1 MSTALDYLIESGES
15 IDSIQRRIEQGI
27 SVEEQV
33 EAVWRLREAKPERQ
47 SVVSL
52 GGMRVDLEAV
62 KVALSELGVSVKYN
76 LLLKQTEIAGLPECY
91 SAENAVNV
99 LPVYLADYLKGCG
112 CKGVTQQAVEAYLFC
127 IADQH
132 RYNPVMEYLLSG
144 IWDGADRF
152 PEIYRIL
159 GVTEPK
165 YQSYIQKWFIQCVA
179 LGLNDEDE
187 PIGADGVLVLQG
199 EQGLAKTSFFRI
211 MSPFPRWFVEGA
223 IIDMGTK
230 DSLITAL
237 SGWITELGELDST
250 IKKEQ
255 SSLKAFITRPEDRI
269 RAPYARNDTRAPRRT
284 SFCGTVNPRDYLKD
298 DSGSRRFWTV
308 PVTDTDKK
316 VLFSL
321 SREWVHQLWYQA
333 YQLYLADPESFRLT
347 DEEMSALQDDNREF
361 EQPLPYEVEIMD
373 MLDYSLPVERWEW
386 WKASTLAKLLPAN
399 ASAVKV
405 GKALSRVCLRLC
417 KDHPGWNKTIRVI
430 HGIAEYYIPLSHS
443 RW

>member
-33 EAVWRLREAKPERQ
+33 EAVRRLREAKPERQ

-112 CKGVTQQAVEAYLFC
+112 YKGVTQQAVEAYLFC

-144 IWDGADRF
+144 IWDGTNRF

-165 YQSYIQKWFIQCVA
+165 YQTYIRKWLVQCVA

-199 EQGLAKTSFFRI
+199 EQGWLRLLFPHYNAVPAVVCRGRYYRHGLQRFFNNGVERLDN
-211 MSPFPRWFVEGA
+211 RARRAGQHNKEGA
-223 IIDMGTK
+223 II
-230 DSLITAL
+230 A
-237 SGWITELGELDST
+237 
-250 IKKEQ
+250 Q
-255 SSLKAFITRPEDRI
+255 SVHN
-269 RAPYARNDTRAPRRT
+269 AP
-284 SFCGTVNPRDYLKD
+284 GGQNPR
-298 DSGSRRFWTV
+298 TV
-308 PVTDTDKK
+308 CP
-316 VLFSL
+316 
-321 SREWVHQLWYQA
+321 
-333 YQLYLADPESFRLT
+333 
-347 DEEMSALQDDNREF
+347 
-361 EQPLPYEVEIMD
+361 
-373 MLDYSLPVERWEW
+373 
-386 WKASTLAKLLPAN
+386 
-399 ASAVKV
+399 
-405 GKALSRVCLRLC
+405 
-417 KDHPGWNKTIRVI
+417 
-430 HGIAEYYIPLSHS
+430 
-443 RW
+443 

>member
-1 MSTALDYLIESGES
+1 
-15 IDSIQRRIEQGI
+15 
-27 SVEEQV
+27 
-33 EAVWRLREAKPERQ
+33 
-47 SVVSL
+47 
-52 GGMRVDLEAV
+52 
-62 KVALSELGVSVKYN
+62 
-76 LLLKQTEIAGLPECY
+76 
-91 SAENAVNV
+91 
-99 LPVYLADYLKGCG
+99 
-112 CKGVTQQAVEAYLFC
+112 
-127 IADQH
+127 
-132 RYNPVMEYLLSG
+132 
-144 IWDGADRF
+144 
-152 PEIYRIL
+152 
-159 GVTEPK
+159 
-165 YQSYIQKWFIQCVA
+165 
-179 LGLNDEDE
+179 
-187 PIGADGVLVLQG
+187 
-199 EQGLAKTSFFRI
+199 
-211 MSPFPRWFVEGA
+211 
-223 IIDMGTK
+223 MGSK

-308 PVTDTDKK
+308 PVTGADKK

-386 WKASTLAKLLPAN
+386 WKASTIAKLLPSN

-417 KDHPGWNKTIRVI
+417 KDHPGWNKTSRVI
-430 HGIAEYYIPLSHS
+430 HGATEYLLPLSHS

>member
-1 MSTALDYLIESGES
+1 MSTALDFLLSSGES
-15 IDSIQRRIEQGI
+15 VDNIQRRVEQGI
-27 SVEEQV
+27 SVEEQS
-33 EAVWRLREAKPERQ
+33 EAVRRLREAKPERP
-47 SVVSL
+47 SLVSS

-62 KVALSELGVSVKYN
+62 KSALSELGVSVKYN
-76 LLLKQTEIAGLPECY
+76 LLLKQTEIVGLPDCY

-99 LPVYLADYLKGCG
+99 LPVYLADYLKSYGY
-112 CKGVTQQAVEAYLFC
+112 KGVTQQAIEGYLFC
-127 IADQH
+127 IADQN
-132 RYNPVMEYLLSG
+132 RYNPIKDYLLSG
-144 IWDGADRF
+144 TWDGADRF

-165 YQSYIQKWFIQCVA
+165 YQIYIRRWFIQCVA
-179 LGLNDEDE
+179 LGLNDEDN

-284 SFCGTVNPRDYLKD
+284 SFCGTVNPKDYLKD
-298 DSGSRRFWTV
+298 ETGSRRFWTV
-308 PVTDTDKK
+308 PVANTDKK
-316 VLFSL
+316 ALFSL
-321 SREWVHQLWYQA
+321 SRDWVHQLWYQA
-333 YQLYLADPESFRLT
+333 YQLYLSDPESFRLT
-347 DEEMSALQDDNREF
+347 DEEMSTLQDDNREF
-361 EQPLPYEVEIMD
+361 EQPLPYEVEIID

-386 WKASTLAKLLPAN
+386 WKASTIAKLLPSN
-399 ASAVKV
+399 ASTVKV

-417 KDHPGWNKTIRVI
+417 KDHPGWNKTSRVI